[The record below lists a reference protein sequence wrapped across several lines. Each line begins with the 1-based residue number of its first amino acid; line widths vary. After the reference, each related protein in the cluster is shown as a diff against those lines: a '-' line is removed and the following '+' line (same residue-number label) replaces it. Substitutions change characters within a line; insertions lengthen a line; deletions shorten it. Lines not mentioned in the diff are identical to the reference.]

1 MIGPGAAMTP
11 SCAGGVLPWLPT
23 LFVIFLTA
31 VALTS
36 AGASPTSAASRR
48 MWMASILLFG
58 ALALAASVWQG
69 KRQADATGQIAG
81 AMASAESNGSA
92 DATRVQLVERV
103 ETLEK
108 RIKELEEGGYGRSI
122 GADTATK
129 LAEYLRQFG
138 SHRVVVSCASDD
150 LEAYNYANQLVN
162 IFKAAG
168 WDAEGPEA
176 TEVFGDV
183 RAVGVNL
190 YVNADTGADTARILL
205 DGFGKFNIPYRSRV
219 IPTQAIP
226 DTETVELYVGSIP
239 SQPAKTG
246 SD

>member
-1 MIGPGAAMTP
+1 MTP
-11 SCAGGVLPWLPT
+11 CCAEGVLPWLPT
-23 LFVIFLTA
+23 LFVMILTA
-31 VALTS
+31 VALTR
-36 AGASPTSAASRR
+36 AGAPAASVASRR
-48 MWMASILLFG
+48 VWLASILLFG
-58 ALALAASVWQG
+58 ALALAAAVWQG
-69 KRQADATGQIAG
+69 KQQAEASGQIAG
-81 AMASAESNGSA
+81 AMASAESSGSPG
-92 DATRVQLVERV
+92 ATRAQLVERV

-108 RIKELEEGGYGRSI
+108 RIKELEEGGNGRSV
-122 GADTATK
+122 GADTATR

-138 SHRVVVSCASDD
+138 SHRVVISCASDD

-162 IFKAAG
+162 IFKAGG
-168 WDAEGPEA
+168 WDAEGPEV

-205 DGFGKFNIPYRSRV
+205 DGFAKFNIPYRSRV

>member
-1 MIGPGAAMTP
+1 MRAC
-11 SCAGGVLPWLPT
+11 CAEGVLPWLPT
-23 LFVIFLTA
+23 LFVIILTA
-31 VALTS
+31 LALTR
-36 AGASPTSAASRR
+36 AGAPPLSAASRR
-48 MWMASILLFG
+48 LWSAGILLFG

-69 KRQADATGQIAG
+69 KQQTKSTGQIAG
-81 AMASAESNGSA
+81 TMASAESNGSA
-92 DATRVQLVERV
+92 EPTRAQLVERV
-103 ETLEK
+103 EALER
-108 RIKELEEGGYGRSI
+108 RIKELEEGGHGRSI

-138 SHRVVVSCASDD
+138 SHRVVVSCALDD

-168 WDAEGPEA
+168 WDAEGPEV

-183 RAVGVNL
+183 RSVGVNL

-205 DGFGKFNIPYRSRV
+205 DGFAKFNIPYRSRV

-226 DTETVELYVGSIP
+226 DTETVEIYVGSIP

>member
-1 MIGPGAAMTP
+1 MTP
-11 SCAGGVLPWLPT
+11 CCAEGVLPWLPT
-23 LFVIFLTA
+23 LFVIILTA
-31 VALTS
+31 VALTRV
-36 AGASPTSAASRR
+36 GAPPASAASRR
-48 MWMASILLFG
+48 IWLASILLFG
-58 ALALAASVWQG
+58 VLALAASVWQG
-69 KRQADATGQIAG
+69 KQQAERTGHIAG

-92 DATRVQLVERV
+92 EPTPAPLVERV

-108 RIKELEEGGYGRSI
+108 RIKELEEAGHGRSV
-122 GADTATK
+122 GADTAKK

-138 SHRVVVSCASDD
+138 SRRVVVSCAPDD

-168 WDAEGPEA
+168 WDAEGPEV

-183 RAVGVNL
+183 RAMGINI
-190 YVNADTGADTARILL
+190 YVNADNGADTARILL
-205 DGFGKFNIPYRSRV
+205 GGFAEFNIPYRSRV
-219 IPTQAIP
+219 MPSEAIP